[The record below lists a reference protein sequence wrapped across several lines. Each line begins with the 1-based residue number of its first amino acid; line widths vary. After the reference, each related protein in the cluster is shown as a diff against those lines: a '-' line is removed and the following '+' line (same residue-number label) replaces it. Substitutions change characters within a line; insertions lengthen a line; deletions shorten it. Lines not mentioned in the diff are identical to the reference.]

1 MVRWLGTLVTALL
14 IIAGA
19 QAQSKDRLP
28 LIDAHSQIDTEIN
41 RSDIVGL
48 MDKAGIAHVILAAR
62 GKVKPWH
69 IAELA
74 RQHPTRITA
83 SVRTKGGVYFRNSAK
98 YYRLLDVQ
106 LGMPEFK
113 AMAELIVWH
122 AQKGTK
128 AREVILPID
137 SAQVQAAFKA
147 AKDRLWPFI
156 VHIEY
161 KAAGTDG
168 PIFLKSFGEL
178 AAANLNMSF
187 VLIHMAQLEAD
198 QIERLIKAHPNVYF
212 MTSHANPVVTR
223 KSSQPWTELFD
234 GKYLKPVWTKLMV
247 THAER
252 FVLAI
257 DNVWQQHWYDNY
269 ADQANFWRQALSK
282 LPREAAHAIAH
293 KNAERLWKLSP
304 VN

>member
-1 MVRWLGTLVTALL
+1 MKRWHIACVVAFL
-14 IIAGA
+14 ISSNTF
-19 QAQSKDRLP
+19 AQSRDQLP
-28 LIDAHSQIDTEIN
+28 LIDAHSQIDTEVN
-41 RSDIVGL
+41 RDDIVGL

-98 YYRLLDVQ
+98 YYRLLDIQ

-122 AQKGTK
+122 AQKGKK

-137 SAQVQAAFKA
+137 SEQVQTAFQA
-147 AKDRLWPFI
+147 AKARDWPFI
-156 VHIEY
+156 VHIEH
-161 KAAGTDG
+161 KAAGKDG
-168 PIFLKSFGEL
+168 PVFLKSFEKL
-178 AAANLNMSF
+178 AASNREMKF
-187 VLIHMAQLEAD
+187 ILIHMAQLEAE
-198 QIERLIKAHPNVYF
+198 QVERLIKAHPNVYF

-223 KSSQPWTELFD
+223 KSSQPWTNLFT
-234 GKYLKPVWTKLMV
+234 GGVLKPVWTKLMT
-247 THAER
+247 THADR

-257 DNVWQQHWYDNY
+257 DNVWQQHWYNNY
-269 ADQANFWRQALSK
+269 ADQANIWRRALAK
-282 LPREAAHAIAH
+282 LPKKAAHAIAH
-293 KNAERLWKLSP
+293 KNAEQLWKLSP
-304 VN
+304 VK

>member
-1 MVRWLGTLVTALL
+1 MIRWLGTLVMALL
-14 IIAGA
+14 ITASA
-19 QAQSKDRLP
+19 HAQSIDRLP
-28 LIDAHSQIDTEIN
+28 LIDAHSQIDHEV
-41 RSDIVGL
+41 DIKDIIGL

-62 GKVKPWH
+62 STVKHWD

-74 RQHPTRITA
+74 RQHPSRITA

-106 LGMPEFK
+106 LGLPEFK

-137 SAQVQAAFKA
+137 SEQVQAAFKA
-147 AKDRLWPFI
+147 AKGRNWPFI

-168 PIFLKSFGEL
+168 PIFLKSFEEL

-187 VLIHMAQLEAD
+187 VLIHMAQLEVD
-198 QIERLIKAHPNVYF
+198 QVERLIKAHSNVYF
-212 MTSHANPVVTR
+212 MPSHTSPTIVNNS
-223 KSSQPWTELFD
+223 KQPWTELFD
-234 GKYLKPVWTKLMV
+234 GKYLKPAWANLMT
-247 THAER
+247 THADR
-252 FVLAI
+252 FIFAI
-257 DNVWQQHWYDNY
+257 DNVWQKHWYKKYDS
-269 ADQANFWRQALSK
+269 QTKQWRQALAK

-293 KNAERLWKLSP
+293 KNAERLWKLTP